1 MPLSRKPL
9 IDARHIQERVAALG
23 AEITRDYRGRDLVLL
38 VVLKG
43 ALVFAA
49 DLIRNID
56 MDFSLSFIRARSY
69 RGAASSG
76 DVCFTLLPESSVRDR
91 HILVVEDILDSGRTW
106 AAIRTWLEGR
116 APAGIALC
124 TLLDKPSR
132 RVENARPDYV
142 GFAIDDHFVV
152 GYGLDLEER
161 HRGLPAIYAV
171 E

>member
-1 MPLSRKPL
+1 MTLSEKPL
-9 IDARHIQERVAALG
+9 IDAGKIQARVAALG
-23 AEITRDYRGRDLVLL
+23 AEISRNYQGRDLVLL

-49 DLIRNID
+49 DLIRSID
-56 MDFSLSFIRARSY
+56 LDFSLSFIRARSY
-69 RGAASSG
+69 QGVASGG

-106 AAIRTWLEGR
+106 AAVRAWLER
-116 APAGIALC
+116 RSPASIALC
-124 TLLDKPSR
+124 ALLDKPSR
-132 RVENARPDYV
+132 RVEDARPDYI
-142 GFAIDDHFVV
+142 GFVIDNHFVV